1 MKKTPL
7 LIEFPLP
14 LFDGFYHSVSQ
25 EMADTYEENYPDEDH
40 SQYHEKIAKGFL
52 SSFNKLTKQ
61 EFQFVRIDS
70 PKEYNFNTDKI
81 IVTGRKERLR
91 TIWKNVRK
99 LHKDFSCFE
108 DVLREQLTPCDGFI
122 PFYSNDPLDWLA
134 KDFEEFDQNEL
145 GIIVEA
151 YCMFNDVYFD
161 AITEQPE
168 YYESLS

>member
-7 LIEFPLP
+7 LKEFPLP
-14 LFDGFYHSVSQ
+14 LFDGFYHSFSSDIVDDYV
-25 EMADTYEENYPDEDH
+25 ENNPKENY
-40 SQYHEKIAKGFL
+40 SLCCEKVAKGFL
-52 SSFNKLTKQ
+52 ASFNKLTKQ
-61 EFQFVRIDS
+61 DFQFVRIDS

-81 IVTGRKERLR
+81 IVTGRKERLK
-91 TIWKNVRK
+91 TIWKNVIK

-122 PFYSNDPLDWLA
+122 PFYSNNPLDWLA

-145 GIIVEA
+145 SIIVEA

-161 AITEQPE
+161 AITEQF
-168 YYESLS
+168 